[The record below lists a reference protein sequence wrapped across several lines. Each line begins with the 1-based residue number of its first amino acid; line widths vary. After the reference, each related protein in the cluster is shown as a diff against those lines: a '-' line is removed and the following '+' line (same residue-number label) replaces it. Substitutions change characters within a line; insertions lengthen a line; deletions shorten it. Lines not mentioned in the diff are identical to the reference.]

1 MIDLLIVALY
11 LISLLIIGIYTR
23 SRNAGFKSFTL
34 VKGKDYNHGK
44 LILVATIFASSI
56 GGGTTFGIS
65 EKAFSGNIAHSYG
78 LFLAIPIDIL
88 IAIYIIPRLIK
99 HYGAETIGDIMF
111 SYYGKAG
118 RAVGGLAALLVS
130 IGFVAAQISVSA
142 RIFEYILQI
151 DYVTGVIISYGIV
164 IVYTTVG
171 GFRSVLF
178 TNQMQF
184 FAMLLAIPII
194 SIFGLYQLGISKFLQ
209 KIPPEKVIIAG
220 NDELLKTTISAFLGF
235 AVMNL

>member
-1 MIDLLIVALY
+1 M
-11 LISLLIIGIYTR
+11 
-23 SRNAGFKSFTL
+23 FT
-34 VKGKDYNHGK
+34 
-44 LILVATIFASSI
+44 
-56 GGGTTFGIS
+56 
-65 EKAFSGNIAHSYG
+65 
-78 LFLAIPIDIL
+78 
-88 IAIYIIPRLIK
+88 
-99 HYGAETIGDIMF
+99 
-111 SYYGKAG
+111 YYGKAG

-151 DYVTGVIISYGIV
+151 DYVQGVIISYGIV

-194 SIFGLYQLGISKFLQ
+194 SIFGLYQLGIAEFLQ
-209 KIPPEKVIIAG
+209 KIPPEKS
-220 NDELLKTTISAFLGF
+220 NYYR
-235 AVMNL
+235 